1 MRRYLS
7 TTLALVAIAAIAAST
22 TGCMSPPND
31 LDLALTRPSADHR
44 YVVTLQPP
52 ARQAAINQLHAWHV
66 QLRSP
71 AGVPVPNARITV
83 DGGMP
88 QHGHGLP
95 TRPQVTR
102 ALPDGGYLIEGM
114 KFSMTGW
121 WEIKL
126 AIDGPAGADRVTFNT
141 VVAEASAT
149 R

>member
-1 MRRYLS
+1 MPRFFASTLS
-7 TTLALVAIAAIAAST
+7 LAALAAT
-22 TGCMSPPND
+22 TGCMSPPKD
-31 LDLALTRPSADHR
+31 LDLALTHPSVENK

-52 ARQAAINQLHAWHV
+52 AKPPAINQLHAWQV
-66 QLRSP
+66 KVATP
-71 AGVPVPNARITV
+71 AGAPVRQAHIRV

-102 ALPDGGYLIEGM
+102 EIVDGTYRIEGM
-114 KFSMTGW
+114 KWSMTGW

-126 AIDGPAGADRVTFNT
+126 AIDGPAGTDRVTFNT
-141 VVAEASAT
+141 VVADPGNG

>member
-1 MRRYLS
+1 MNRFIATALS
-7 TTLALVAIAAIAAST
+7 LAALIAT
-22 TGCMSPPND
+22 TGCMSPPKE
-31 LDLALTRPSADHR
+31 LDLALTRPSADNK

-52 ARQAAINQLHAWHV
+52 AQPAAINQLHAWQV
-66 QLRSP
+66 RLATS
-71 AGVPVPNARITV
+71 AGAPVTQARIQV

-95 TRPQVTR
+95 TKPQVTR
-102 ALPDGGYLIEGM
+102 ELPDGSYLIEGM

-141 VVAEASAT
+141 VVAEPGLA

>member
-1 MRRYLS
+1 MHRFLV
-7 TTLALVAIAAIAAST
+7 TTLSLAALAAT
-22 TGCMSPPND
+22 TGCMSPPTG
-31 LDLALTRPSADHR
+31 LDLALTRPTVDNR

-52 ARQAAINQLHAWHV
+52 ARPAAINQLHAWRV
-66 QLRSP
+66 LLVSP
-71 AGVPVPNARITV
+71 TGAPVPNARIKV

-102 ALPDGGYLIEGM
+102 ELPDGGYLIEGM

-126 AIDGPAGADRVTFNT
+126 AIDGPAGADRVSFNT
-141 VVAEASAT
+141 VVAETGSS